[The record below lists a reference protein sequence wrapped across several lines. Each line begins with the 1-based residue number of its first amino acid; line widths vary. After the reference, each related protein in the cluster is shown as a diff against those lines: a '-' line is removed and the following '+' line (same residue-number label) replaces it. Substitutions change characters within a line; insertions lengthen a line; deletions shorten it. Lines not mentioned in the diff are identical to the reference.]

1 LPYRFD
7 FFVSYR
13 RSYLRNGK
21 PQETAVGAWV
31 KQVFYPELCALWNEQ
46 QPDAQV
52 FLDEESIPT
61 GAHWPSYLKEAIRD
75 SRCLLPIW
83 SPPYFGSRW
92 CKAELESMRLR
103 EKQCNIHLAQ
113 GRGLVVPV
121 VFHDGDSFPAEARFT
136 QNLSFHTLSH
146 LRAGDGLVELR
157 KRLRDDLLPS
167 LVAAHQKAPDWRAD
181 FQLAS
186 IGDDDSDPP
195 MPFRGMTG
203 GTP

>member
-1 LPYRFD
+1 MPYRFD

-13 RSYLRNGK
+13 RSYDRNGRR
-21 PQETAVGAWV
+21 QETAVGAWV
-31 KQVFYPELCALWNEQ
+31 KQVFYPELCAIWNEQ
-46 QPDAQV
+46 RPDAQV
-52 FLDEESIPT
+52 FLDEESIPK
-61 GAHWPSYLKEAIRD
+61 GSNWPVYLMEAIRD

-92 CKAELESMRLR
+92 CSAEWESMQLR
-103 EKQCNIHLAQ
+103 ERHCQIDRGQWC
-113 GRGLVVPV
+113 GLVVPV
-121 VFHDGDSFPAEARFT
+121 VFHDGESFPSAARFT

-167 LVAAHQKAPDWRAD
+167 LVAAVEVAPKWQGDFPLATIAD
-181 FQLAS
+181 ED
-186 IGDDDSDPP
+186 IDPP

-203 GTP
+203 GRP